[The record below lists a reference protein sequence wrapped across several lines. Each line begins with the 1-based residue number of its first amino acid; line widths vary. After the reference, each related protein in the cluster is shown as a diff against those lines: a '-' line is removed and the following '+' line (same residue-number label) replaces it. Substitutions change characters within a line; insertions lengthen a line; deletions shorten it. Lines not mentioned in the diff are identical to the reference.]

1 MNKDA
6 EFSKAIHNLLDAG
19 LIVIEQDANGEIVI
33 GLAPEVK

>member
-1 MNKDA
+1 MNKDQ

-33 GLAPEVK
+33 GVAPQLK